1 MLKKV
6 GLFPRLIFGIIFGI
20 IIGIIS
26 KSTGFVFPVRILTT
40 FSAIFG
46 NFLNFIIPFI
56 IIGFIVPGISK
67 LGSGS
72 GKLLGITVIIAYVST
87 IFAGLLAFMAG
98 NWILPHVLKIG
109 QLAPKSNLYLE
120 PFFKIEIPPAMGVMT
135 ALVTAFMIGLG
146 IAHIKGKAL
155 MNVFYDFEN
164 ILELVIKN
172 ILVPLIPIHIS
183 GIFSKLTANGE
194 IISTIKAFSIVY
206 IMLLLIQGIYLA
218 IQYSIA
224 WSVSGRSPL
233 KSLKNMLPAY
243 FTAVGTQ
250 SSAAS
255 IPFTLKCTKKNG
267 VSEDIANFV
276 IPLCAT
282 IHLAGDTITITLSAM
297 AVLMMSGTIPTFAM
311 MMPFILMLGVTMVAA
326 PGIPGGGIYA
336 SLGLL
341 KDMLLFTQ
349 PQQGI
354 MIALH
359 VSQDS
364 FGTATNITGDCAL
377 SMIIDK
383 ISNKYRNKSLNKN
396 NNLYT
401 DNEVMG
407 A

>member
-1 MLKKV
+1 MLKKI
-6 GLFPRLIFGIIFGI
+6 GLFPRLILGIVFGI
-20 IIGIIS
+20 IIGTIA
-26 KSTGFVFPVRILTT
+26 KYTGFVFPVRILTT
-40 FSAIFG
+40 FSGIFG

-56 IIGFIVPGISK
+56 IIGFIVPGISE

-72 GKLLGITVIIAYVST
+72 GKLLGLTVIIAYVST
-87 IFAGLLAFMAG
+87 IFAGTMAFITG
-98 NWILPHVLKIG
+98 KSILPHFLKFG
-109 QLAPKSNLYLE
+109 QLAPKSTLYLE
-120 PFFKIEIPPAMGVMT
+120 PFFKIEIPPVMGVMT
-135 ALVTAFMIGLG
+135 ALVTAFMFGLG
-146 IAHIKGKAL
+146 ISYIKGKSL
-155 MNVFYDFEN
+155 MNVFYDFQN
-164 ILELVIKN
+164 IVELVVKSV
-172 ILVPLIPIHIS
+172 LVPLIPFHIC

-194 IISTIKAFSIVY
+194 IVSTIKAFSIVY
-206 IMLLLIQGIYLA
+206 ALLLILQGIYLA
-218 IQYSIA
+218 IQYTIA
-224 WSVSGRSPL
+224 WIVSGKAPL

-250 SSAAS
+250 SSAAT
-255 IPFTLKCTKKNG
+255 IPFTLKCAKNNE
-267 VSEDIANFV
+267 VSEEIANFV

-297 AVLMMSGTIPTFAM
+297 AVLMMSGTVPTFAM
-311 MMPFILMLGVTMVAA
+311 MAPFILMLGVTMVAA

-341 KDMLLFTQ
+341 QDMLLFTQ

-377 SMIIDK
+377 AMLIDK
-383 ISNKYRNKSLNKN
+383 IASKYKTNSELVN
-396 NNLYT
+396 
-401 DNEVMG
+401 DNTESVG